1 MPSEPGPLI
10 GGAVLVHGLW
20 VRPVDWRWVGRLL
33 EDADVQVITPDLPS
47 HRTSTAGLADDAAE
61 VREAIRACT
70 PPVAVVGWSYGGS
83 VISLAAAGE
92 GMVARLIYTSS
103 GGVTVNGFATHIA
116 ESRLPFGGVNHSGS
130 GRYHGIHGFH
140 EFSNPRAIVRHL
152 PTPASAPGD
161 EIATAV

>member
-1 MPSEPGPLI
+1 MPSEPGSFI

-20 VRPVDWRWVGRLL
+20 GRPVDWRWVGRLL

-47 HRTSTAGLADDAAE
+47 HRMSTAGLADDAAE

-92 GMVARLIYTSS
+92 GMVARLIYISEYRDPQAFRAKIS
-103 GGVTVNGFATHIA
+103 A
-116 ESRLPFGGVNHSGS
+116 GS
-130 GRYHGIHGFH
+130 
-140 EFSNPRAIVRHL
+140 
-152 PTPASAPGD
+152 TPIRFLSCTRTEDSCSTTTCG
-161 EIATAV
+161 